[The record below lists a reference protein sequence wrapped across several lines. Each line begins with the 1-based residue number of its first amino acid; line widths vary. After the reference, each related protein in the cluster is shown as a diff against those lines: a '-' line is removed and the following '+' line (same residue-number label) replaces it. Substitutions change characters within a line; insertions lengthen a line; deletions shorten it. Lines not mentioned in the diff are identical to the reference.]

1 MNIFSLAHQAIR
13 QLAMVGLLCTPF
25 VLTPSY
31 AAELVG
37 KPVAVGSQ
45 GQAVKSAAATSA
57 AQASIQSKSQAQSAT
72 AASAESQTQDIPQ
85 SPVEPVPP
93 SVPDMDSPENDLHQ
107 AMDEMRDSFH
117 QGAGGGFGDFP
128 LGPET
133 LIPIVAMLLLFGGPV
148 ILVIV
153 LAFLHYRAKAR
164 RQTNINL
171 NIDKLL
177 AAGRDIPVE
186 LLMGEEATSIKR
198 NVQGETVAVYSTGDD
213 ENMRKGVRNIGL
225 GTGWLIFLTIM
236 FGIKIGSFGFIFIG
250 LGISQVVIWKLSA
263 TKSSAV
269 QVQE

>member
-45 GQAVKSAAATSA
+45 GQSMKSAAATSA
-57 AQASIQSKSQAQSAT
+57 AQASVPAQSAV
-72 AASAESQTQDIPQ
+72 SAVAGSQTQGIPMP
-85 SPVEPVPP
+85 PVEPAPP
-93 SVPDMDSPENDLHQ
+93 EAPDMDSPENDLHQ

-117 QGAGGGFGDFP
+117 QGAGGDFGDFP

-164 RQTNINL
+164 RQNNINL

-198 NVQGETVAVYSTGDD
+198 NVQGETVAVYSAVDD